1 MQFDRD
7 PVEGEDAVASFAD
20 GRTCGDLVERVAI
33 QLDSLARAGLVASAG
48 EDGAEPVIE
57 RFFDA
62 SEEVHGIKC
71 NCWAATTISP
81 AMGAAA
87 VPP

>member
-1 MQFDRD
+1 MQFDGD
-7 PVEGEDAVASFAD
+7 PVEREDAVAAFAYC
-20 GRTCGDLVERVAI
+20 GTRGDLIERIAI
-33 QLDSLARAGLVASAG
+33 QLDPFARAGLVASAG